1 MWIIKVKYS
10 HGITKTSNYLLLIFF
25 IIFLSVV
32 GVGIVGVTYLCRSKK
47 MGGQPRHIPK
57 QTLKVGGSHTG
68 NLESFSQYFARQIG
82 FEDEKECPNLG
93 KLAIDYLKKTKKCEE
108 NIYTYFRSNH
118 HPDVE
123 SICIKLIEELDK
135 CILGYFGFHW
145 SHTNDTI
152 TKVLSH
158 VDHNP
163 TMDSTMESNKKLK
176 KIILEVTRKTRFER
190 ITKELKVKRVF
201 STLVEEMKVIGKATY
216 DDNLQ
221 KEKRSPVL
229 MLMGGGMGAGKST
242 VLKEILKEQF
252 WSETKP
258 VVIEADAFKETDV
271 IYQALN
277 SKGYYDDMLETAEL
291 VHKSSTNA
299 ASSLLVT
306 ALNEGR
312 DVIMDGTLS
321 WIPFVEQ
328 TITMARLVHKHRFR
342 MGVGYQ
348 RDDDGLVTEN
358 YWEQVN
364 DNDIDDPI
372 SPRKE
377 PYRIELV
384 GIVCDAYLAVVRGIR
399 RAIMIG
405 RAVRVKSQLKSH
417 KMFAS
422 AFPRYCH
429 SVDNARLYCT
439 KYNNSPKLIA
449 WKDGAS
455 NLLVDSEEID
465 ILNKVCSLNED
476 ADSIYGLYPH
486 ESYTK
491 YGLINMV
498 LSPSRVVMQKE
509 LKVVIEEFEATTL
522 TSSSS

>member
-1 MWIIKVKYS
+1 
-10 HGITKTSNYLLLIFF
+10 
-25 IIFLSVV
+25 
-32 GVGIVGVTYLCRSKK
+32 
-47 MGGQPRHIPK
+47 MGCHPRHIPR
-57 QTLKVGGSHTG
+57 QILKDCGHHAD

-82 FEDEKECPNLG
+82 FEDKKECPNMR
-93 KLAIDYLKKTKKCEE
+93 KLAMDYLKKTKKCEE
-108 NIYTYFRSNH
+108 NIYNYFRSNH

-152 TKVLSH
+152 TKVLS
-158 VDHNP
+158 VDHN
-163 TMDSTMESNKKLK
+163 TKSMDNTVDNTMESNHKFKEM
-176 KIILEVTRKTRFER
+176 IMEVRRKARFDR

-201 STLVEEMKVIGKATY
+201 STLTEEMKVIGKVTN
-216 DDNLQ
+216 DQDLQ
-221 KEKRSPVL
+221 KGNRSPVL

-252 WSETKP
+252 WSEIEP
-258 VVIEADAFKETDV
+258 VVIEADAFKESDV
-271 IYQALN
+271 VYQALN
-277 SKGYYDDMLETAEL
+277 SIGHYDDMLQRAEL
-291 VHKSSTNA
+291 VHQSSTNA

-321 WIPFVEQ
+321 WVPFAEQ
-328 TITMARLVHKHRFR
+328 TIAMARLVHKHRFR

-348 RDDDGLVTEN
+348 KDDDGLVIEN
-358 YWEQVN
+358 YWEQVDNN
-364 DNDIDDPI
+364 DVDDPPL
-372 SPRKE
+372 PRKK

-384 GIVCDAYLAVVRGIR
+384 GVVCDAYLAVVRGIR
-399 RAIMIG
+399 RAIMVG

-422 AFPRYCH
+422 AFPGYCH

-439 KYNNSPKLIA
+439 KYKNSQPKLIA

-455 NLLVDSEEID
+455 NLLVDSEEIH
-465 ILNKVCSLNED
+465 ILSKVSSLNED
-476 ADSIYGLYPH
+476 ADSIYGLYPD
-486 ESYTK
+486 ESDAR
-491 YGLINMV
+491 YGLMDMV
-498 LSPSRVVMQKE
+498 FSPSRVVLQNE
-509 LKVVIEEFEATTL
+509 LKVVIQEFEETTL
-522 TSSSS
+522 TSSTSS